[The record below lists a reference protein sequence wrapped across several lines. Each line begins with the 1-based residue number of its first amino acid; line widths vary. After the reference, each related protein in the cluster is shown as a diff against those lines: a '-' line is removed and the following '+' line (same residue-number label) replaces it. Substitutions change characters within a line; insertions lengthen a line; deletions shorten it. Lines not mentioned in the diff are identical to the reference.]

1 MFLPCGADGEDFGM
15 SRLSLDDENLQ
26 NKVREL
32 VDIEPPQRLMN
43 AVILVSRGVCGD
55 CCAFVAVVD
64 EALGLDIEVR
74 GANLCT

>member
-15 SRLSLDDENLQ
+15 SRLSLDDENPQ

-32 VDIEPPQRLMN
+32 VDIEPPQRLRN
-43 AVILVSRGVCGD
+43 AVILVSRGGCDD
-55 CCAFVAVVD
+55 CCAFVAVVN
-64 EALGLDIEVR
+64 EMLGLNIEVR